1 MTAPAYDTDR
11 LIDAYLPVPTGP
23 DLDAENA
30 LLAAIRLHRRQVA
43 DACTGRKTLYVGTA
57 DIERGGHRG

>member
-11 LIDAYLPVPTGP
+11 LIDTYLPAPTGA

-30 LLAAIRLHRRQVA
+30 LLDTIRAHRRQVA
-43 DACTGRKTLYVGTA
+43 DACTGRLVIGTA
-57 DIERGGHRG
+57 DIERGAR